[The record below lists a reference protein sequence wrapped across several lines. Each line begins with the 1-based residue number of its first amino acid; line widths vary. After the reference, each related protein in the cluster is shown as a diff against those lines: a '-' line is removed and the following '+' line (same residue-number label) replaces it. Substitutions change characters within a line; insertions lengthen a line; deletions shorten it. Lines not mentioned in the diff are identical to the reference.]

1 MKDQVTKRQ
10 HWNPRMHLKH
20 FAINGKI
27 YIYDKK
33 TMKAKLISI
42 EDAAVGKW
50 FYDMD
55 NSIENILSEIESKVD
70 KIFSKIIKTNHI
82 NNLTIEER
90 ENLNKFMVLQDYR
103 TPHSRDQYVII
114 YKESLKVFINAM
126 KDGEI
131 DEKLIPDGNL
141 KELLRNMPPSRENFI
156 KFLQVLK
163 DNPRFFDEFNKDSA
177 IRVTNMVL
185 RGFLPSGIELFS
197 KLKLRLFKNSSTID
211 FYTSDHPLCR
221 YNLYMMDYFGHIT
234 SSGIGYDSKGIQF
247 FYPLTP
253 KLCLVFEDAVTY
265 NMYEDVS
272 IGDHKFVEFVN
283 ARLIQNSKQWIYSQN
298 DDFIFPDEYL
308 QEYPHFKNADIL
320 FGLWKIPENDFE
332 RAVWERFYG
341 KEAKKKLKNYLDH
354 LIRNGATEQE
364 IEKIQIKYDLE
375 YKEALEKG
383 IRDQSEF
390 I

>member
-1 MKDQVTKRQ
+1 MKDQITKRQ

-20 FAINGKI
+20 FAINGRI
-27 YIYDKK
+27 YMYDKK

-50 FYDMD
+50 FYDID
-55 NSIENILSEIESKVD
+55 NSIENILREIESKVD

-103 TPHSRDQYVII
+103 TPHSRDQYEII

-131 DEKLIPDGNL
+131 DEKLIPEGNL
-141 KELLRNMPPSRENFI
+141 KELLRNIPPPRENFI
-156 KFLQVLK
+156 KFLQELK
-163 DNPRFFDEFNKDSA
+163 DNQSFFDEFNKDGA

-197 KLKLRLFKNSSTID
+197 KLKLRLFKNSSSMD

-221 YNLYMMDYFGHIT
+221 YNLYMMDFFGHIT
-234 SSGIGYDSKGIQF
+234 SNGIGYNSKGIQF
-247 FYPLTP
+247 FYPITP

-272 IGDHKFVEFVN
+272 KIDRDFVEFVN

-298 DDFIFPDEYL
+298 DDFIFIDEYL
-308 QEYPHFKNADIL
+308 QEYPHFKNANIL
-320 FGLWKIPENDFE
+320 FGLFKIPENDFE

-341 KEAKKKLKNYLDH
+341 EEAKRKLKNYLD
-354 LIRNGATEQE
+354 L
-364 IEKIQIKYDLE
+364 
-375 YKEALEKG
+375 
-383 IRDQSEF
+383 
-390 I
+390 